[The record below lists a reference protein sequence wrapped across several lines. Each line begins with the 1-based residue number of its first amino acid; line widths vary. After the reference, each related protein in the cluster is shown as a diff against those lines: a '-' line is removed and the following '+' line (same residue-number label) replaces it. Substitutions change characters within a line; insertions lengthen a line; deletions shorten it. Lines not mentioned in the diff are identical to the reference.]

1 METLSFLSLLSEQ
14 NTIMMGDNMI
24 IIAVMITFVDWMLH
38 WSLLPAVTKMAE
50 EPLSQNN
57 E

>member
-1 METLSFLSLLSEQ
+1 METSSLLRT
-14 NTIMMGDNMI
+14 NAIIMGDNMI
-24 IIAVMITFVDWMLH
+24 IIAVMVTFVDWMLH

-50 EPLSQNN
+50 EPLSQDN

>member
-1 METLSFLSLLSEQ
+1 
-14 NTIMMGDNMI
+14 MMGDDMI

-38 WSLLPAVTKMAE
+38 WSLLLAVTKMAE
-50 EPLSQNN
+50 EALSQDN